1 MPLTLPTGT
10 VTFLFTDIE
19 GSTRLLSDLG
29 DRYADVLANQ
39 HTLLQGIFQQH
50 GGQVV
55 DTQGDAI
62 FVAFPRAK
70 DALAAA
76 VAAQRALARH
86 RWPGEAEVRVRMGL
100 HTGEPLRTEPSY
112 VGMDV
117 HRAARI
123 CAAGHG
129 GQILVSETTHALVQ
143 DDLSD
148 AVGLRDL
155 REHRLKDLAR
165 PQRIFQVVVGDMAS
179 EFPPL
184 RSLNSLPNNLPLQLT
199 SFLGR
204 TREMADIKA
213 LLRQS
218 RLVTLT
224 GAGGAGKT
232 RLALQVGADVLE
244 EYGDGVWVVELAP
257 LADSILV
264 PQTLAAVL
272 NLREQPGRAVEATII
287 DYLRPRHLLLVW
299 DNCEHLLTACA
310 SLAEKLMR
318 TCPKLHLLATSRE
331 GLAIGGEVTYRVP
344 SLGVPDPRRLPAFAT
359 VAQEEAVRLF
369 VERATFAL
377 PQFSLTERN
386 AAAVVQIC
394 HRLDGIP
401 LALEMAAGRVK
412 GLSVEQIASRL
423 DDCFRLLTGGSR
435 TALPRQ
441 QTLRA
446 AIDWSYGLL
455 SEAEQILL
463 RRLAVFVGGWTLE
476 AAEAVCVGDAIDPA
490 DVLDLLMRIVDKSLV
505 LTEGMNGKTRYRF
518 LETVRQYALEKLIDA
533 GEAQRMRE
541 RNQNW
546 FVELAE
552 QAEPNLTGPDQVA
565 WLGRLEL
572 EHHNFRAALE
582 WSKVGDASSEIGL
595 RLAAALWRFWNVR
608 GYLREGREW
617 LEGTL
622 ARARNAPPELRLKAL
637 FGTGVLAWSQE
648 DTSAAGPLEG
658 SLTLARELGDR
669 RAIADSLRLLA
680 LVARDQLDYDR
691 ARALGE
697 ESLGLFRELQ
707 DTAGISTALRFLA
720 FHAANYDEF
729 DRSNPAFEESLKLAQ
744 TLEDKRGMAWSLVG
758 LAGEAAM
765 QGDYVKAVTLSN
777 EALSTFRDLGD
788 KFGILISVRT
798 LGVTARYRGEYKQA
812 VELLEETLHLER
824 ELGYRATL
832 GRGLRDLGLVAQ
844 DQGDYEGAKRLFEES
859 LALLREAGDKWARI
873 GGTWARADV
882 VRALGVIAQ
891 HEGDY
896 PRAKTLLEESLAL
909 FRETRNR
916 RLAAQALDNLGAVAR
931 RQGDEQRARA
941 FYQESL
947 ALRQQLRDKRGV
959 AESLENLAGVAVDQR
974 TFGRA
979 ATLLGAAEALREAIS
994 TPLPPAARSDYES
1007 NVHATQA
1014 GIGEEVFREAWT
1026 RGRRMS
1032 KEEAIAFGLK
1042 EAEGY

>member
-1 MPLTLPTGT
+1 MRPTLPTGT

-19 GSTRLLSDLG
+19 GSTRLLRDLG
-29 DRYADVLANQ
+29 DRYADVLADQ
-39 HTLLQGIFQQH
+39 HALLQGLFRQH

-100 HTGEPLRTEPSY
+100 HTGEPLRTEPGY

-129 GQILVSETTHALVQ
+129 GQILISETTQALVQ

-155 REHRLKDLAR
+155 GEHRLKDLAR
-165 PQRIFQVVVGDMAS
+165 PQRLCQVVVGDLAS
-179 EFPPL
+179 DFPRL

-204 TREMADIKA
+204 TREIADIKA
-213 LLRQS
+213 YLRES
-218 RLVTLT
+218 RLLTLT

-232 RLALQVGADVLE
+232 RLALQIGADVLD
-244 EYGDGVWVVELAP
+244 EYRDGVWVAELAP
-257 LADSILV
+257 VSDAAV
-264 PQTLAAVL
+264 VAQTLAAAL
-272 NLREQPGRAVEATII
+272 NLREQPGRAVEATLI
-287 DYLRPRHLLLVW
+287 DYLQPRHLLLVW
-299 DNCEHLLTACA
+299 DNCEHLVAACA
-310 SLAEKLMR
+310 SLAEKLLR

-331 GLAIGGEVTYRVP
+331 GLGIAGELTYRVP
-344 SLGVPDPRRLPAFAT
+344 SLGVPDPRRHPAFAAL
-359 VAQEEAVRLF
+359 AQEEAVQLF
-369 VERATFAL
+369 VERATFAV
-377 PQFSLTERN
+377 PGFSLTERN
-386 AAAVVQIC
+386 VTAVVQIC

-401 LALEMAAGRVK
+401 LAIELAAGRVK

-423 DDCFRLLTGGSR
+423 DDCFRLLAGGSR

-446 AIDWSYGLL
+446 AMDWSYGLL
-455 SEAEQILL
+455 TEAEQTLL

-476 AAEAVCVGDAIDPA
+476 AAEAVCPGDAINPA

-505 LTEGMNGKTRYRF
+505 LTEGSNGKTRYRF
-518 LETVRQYALEKLIDA
+518 LETVRQYGLEKLIDA
-533 GEAQRMRE
+533 GEAQRVRE
-541 RNQNW
+541 HHRNW
-546 FVELAE
+546 FLELAE
-552 QAEPNLTGPDQVA
+552 QAEPHLTGPEQVA
-565 WLGRLEL
+565 WLGRLEA
-572 EHHNFRAALE
+572 EHHNSRAALE
-582 WSKVGDASSEIGL
+582 WSKVGDASSEISV

-608 GYLREGREW
+608 GYWREGREW
-617 LEGTL
+617 LEGSL

-637 FGTGVLAWSQE
+637 FGTGVLAWSQQ
-648 DTSAAGPLEG
+648 DTSAAGPLEE

-707 DTAGISTALRFLA
+707 DAAGISAALRFLA

-729 DRSNPAFEESLKLAQ
+729 DRSIPAFEESLKLAQ
-744 TLEDKRGMAWSLVG
+744 TMEDKRGMAWSLIG
-758 LAGEAAM
+758 LAGGAAVL
-765 QGDYVKAVTLSN
+765 GDYVKAVTLSN

-788 KFGILISVRT
+788 KFGILESLRT
-798 LGVTARYRGEYKQA
+798 LGGTARYRGEYKQA
-812 VELLEETLHLER
+812 VELLEETLRLER

-832 GRGLRDLGLVAQ
+832 GRALRDLGLVAQ
-844 DQGDYEGAKRLFEES
+844 DRGDHDQAKRLFEES
-859 LALLREAGDKWARI
+859 LALPREAGDRWARI

-891 HEGDY
+891 DEGDY

-909 FRETRNR
+909 FRESRNR
-916 RLAAQALDNLGAVAR
+916 RFAAEALNNLGAVAR

-941 FYQESL
+941 LYQEAL

-959 AESLENLAGVAVDQR
+959 AQSLESLAGVAVDQGE
-974 TFGRA
+974 FSRA
-979 ATLLGAAEALREAIS
+979 ATILGAAEALREAIGA
-994 TPLPPAARSDYES
+994 PLPPAARSDYES
-1007 NVHATQA
+1007 NVNATQA
-1014 GIGEEVFREAWT
+1014 AVGEQAFKEARA

-1032 KEEAIAFGLK
+1032 SEEAIAFGL
-1042 EAEGY
+1042 EN